1 MIDCLPLLSEAST
14 TSGQIRN
21 AVPDVDALEDAIY
34 RNLVDEYNR
43 AGNRFTSSL
52 GDQSTFRL
60 EAKWKQ
66 KELRAQARQMAQSLE
81 RTVKKR
87 REALAARTD
96 LTPKQRAA
104 EREKLTRAKV
114 KQLNDI
120 VRAEGEFQAQTDI
133 LAHSGLVDP
142 EKSRVMYFTNV
153 GPNTCDICINI
164 KLGNPYTIRQ
174 ATTLGPKA
182 HPNCVDGWEQNW
194 STDEDLM
201 ENTKRQVRD
210 GEKRLWNGS
219 SQTPRK
225 GSATVRQKSL
235 RRAGG
240 GWTGVR
246 RAQKRMDTSKRS
258 GTAR

>member
-1 MIDCLPLLSEAST
+1 VIDCLPLLAEAST

-34 RNLVDEYNR
+34 RNLTDEYNR

-66 KELRAQARQMAQSLE
+66 KELRAQAKQMAQSLE
-81 RTVKKR
+81 KTVKKR

-104 EREKLTRAKV
+104 EREKLTRYKV
-114 KQLNDI
+114 KQLNDL

-153 GPNTCDICINI
+153 GPNTCDVCIGINA
-164 KLGNPYTIRQ
+164 GNPYTIRQ

-182 HPNCVDGWEQNW
+182 HPNCVDGWEQEW
-194 STDEDLM
+194 SPDEDLIG
-201 ENTKRQVRD
+201 NTRREVRN
-210 GEKRLWNGS
+210 GERKLWNGS
-219 SQTPRK
+219 RQTP
-225 GSATVRQKSL
+225 GSKSASKIQSSL
-235 RRAGG
+235 KRASG
-240 GWTGVR
+240 GWRGVR
-246 RAQKRMDTSKRS
+246 REQKRAA
-258 GTAR
+258 TAAARRR